1 MDLEKYFQEIQT
13 VHEEGAARQVRTDQ
27 RNGQAEV
34 SFKTVLFGQ
43 QKNKY
48 LGFFAAILIFYVC
61 WNLLAN
67 TWGQFQTFA
76 LTNAG
81 ASQTQATGLGII
93 LNIVSLITTV
103 IFASVAGGK
112 YRNKAFFVGAFVQF
126 AAMMGMAMIG
136 GNAGFIALAITIAF
150 YNFGNPLAGE
160 AIYKVWTQESFPAE
174 VRASLQGFING
185 FSRMC
190 CGLFAFVTPF
200 LVAPDR
206 IQTSMYGFAGIVL
219 LATIA
224 GIIMM
229 RLQKKYH
236 IATEQ
241 NQDSTNLKSI
251 EE

>member
-13 VHEEGAARQVRTDQ
+13 VSRKGAARQVRTDQ

-43 QKNKY
+43 QRIS
-48 LGFFAAILIFYVC
+48 ILAFCRYSDFYVC

-112 YRNKAFFVGAFVQF
+112 YRNKAFLS
-126 AAMMGMAMIG
+126 
-136 GNAGFIALAITIAF
+136 ALLC
-150 YNFGNPLAGE
+150 N
-160 AIYKVWTQESFPAE
+160 
-174 VRASLQGFING
+174 LQ
-185 FSRMC
+185 
-190 CGLFAFVTPF
+190 
-200 LVAPDR
+200 
-206 IQTSMYGFAGIVL
+206 Q
-219 LATIA
+219 
-224 GIIMM
+224 
-229 RLQKKYH
+229 
-236 IATEQ
+236 
-241 NQDSTNLKSI
+241 
-251 EE
+251 